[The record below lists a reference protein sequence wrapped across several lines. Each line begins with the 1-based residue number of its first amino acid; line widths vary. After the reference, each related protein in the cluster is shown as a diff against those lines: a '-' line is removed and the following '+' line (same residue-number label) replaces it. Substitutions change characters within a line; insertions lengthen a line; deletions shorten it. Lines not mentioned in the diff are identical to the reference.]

1 MRSGIRFMKFYV
13 LTLFSLLL
21 LQNLVAQNFNE
32 TLGFADN
39 LLKNGDR
46 DIALKAYQRALFF
59 SEGENNLYLFKQI
72 ADISFMN
79 EDYETANNYYGL
91 AYNQADNDST
101 GTDLLFRKSTC
112 HILSKNYQF
121 AIIDLLSI
129 NDTSV
134 TVKNRLHFY
143 LATCYFGLEDFEK
156 AEYYFKSCID
166 ENSINALRILFSG
179 KGINAPS
186 PKKAKVMSM
195 IIPGLGQVYS
205 GDLKSG
211 INSLALSAGL
221 IALVIKVSAKFSF
234 IDGVVMVLPWYQRYY
249 MGGYNSAEEIA
260 IIRRQ
265 EKRNKIFSE
274 VLVLVREKATEK

>member
-1 MRSGIRFMKFYV
+1 MKFYV

>member
-1 MRSGIRFMKFYV
+1 MKFYV

-21 LQNLVAQNFNE
+21 LQNLVAQNFDE

-249 MGGYNSAEEIA
+249 MGSYNSAEEIA